1 MSAAGPLAKRAQPDA
16 QRGGVP
22 MAAPVARRAS
32 TAQRAWRSA
41 KVRYSC
47 LLILLLLLL
56 TLGAGWLA
64 PYPHDE
70 IDAAAS
76 FTGPSAQHLLG
87 ADALGRD
94 VLSRTLHGGR
104 MSLVVGLMATLV
116 AVFCGVPLGALA
128 GYVGG
133 KVDWIISRV
142 VDLLLPFPVILLAIV
157 TKMLLGHGLV
167 SVVLA
172 LSLVLTPFF
181 ARMARAKALSVA
193 RLPFIEAAQG
203 SGLRTG
209 RIMRMHVFPHCFQPV
224 LIMATLSVA
233 FAILAEASLSFL
245 GLGLPPPAPSWG
257 GDLQASMSGFQ
268 LAPWTV
274 LAPGCA
280 ITLAVLAFNFLGD
293 GLRDVFDVGERF
305 L

>member
-1 MSAAGPLAKRAQPDA
+1 MSTATSGNSSPAAASPPAAARA
-16 QRGGVP
+16 G
-22 MAAPVARRAS
+22 RAS
-32 TAQRAWRSA
+32 LGRRIRDNA
-41 KVRYSC
+41 KIRYSC
-47 LLILLLLLL
+47 LLIALLVLV
-56 TLGAGWLA
+56 TLGAGILA
-64 PYPHDE
+64 PHAYDT
-70 IDAAAS
+70 IDAAAT
-76 FTGPSAQHLLG
+76 FQAPGEKYLLG

-94 VLSRTLHGGR
+94 VLSRVLYGGR
-104 MSLVVGLMATLV
+104 LSLAVGLLATLA
-116 AVFCGVPLGALA
+116 AVLIGVPIGAFA
-128 GYVGG
+128 GYIGG
-133 KVDWIISRV
+133 AADWIISRV

-157 TKMLLGHGLV
+157 TKMVLGDGLL

-172 LSLVLTPFF
+172 ISLVLTPFF

-193 RLPFIEAAQG
+193 QLPFIEAARG
-203 SGLRTG
+203 SGLAPG
-209 RIMRMHVFPHCFQPV
+209 RIMVLHVLPHCFQPV
-224 LIMATLSVA
+224 LIMAALSVA

-257 GDLQASMSGFQ
+257 SDLQSSMSGFQ

-274 LAPGCA
+274 LAPGFA

>member
-1 MSAAGPLAKRAQPDA
+1 
-16 QRGGVP
+16 
-22 MAAPVARRAS
+22 
-32 TAQRAWRSA
+32 
-41 KVRYSC
+41 
-47 LLILLLLLL
+47 
-56 TLGAGWLA
+56 
-64 PYPHDE
+64 
-70 IDAAAS
+70 
-76 FTGPSAQHLLG
+76 
-87 ADALGRD
+87 
-94 VLSRTLHGGR
+94 
-104 MSLVVGLMATLV
+104 MSLVVGLLATLV
-116 AVFCGVPLGALA
+116 AVLLGVPLGALA
-128 GYVGG
+128 GYLGG
-133 KVDWIISRV
+133 KVDWLISRV

-157 TKMLLGHGLV
+157 TKMLMGDGLP
-167 SVVLA
+167 SVVIA

-193 RLPFIEAAQG
+193 QLPFIEAAQG
-203 SGLRTG
+203 SGLGTG
-209 RIMRMHVFPHCFQPV
+209 RILWMHVLPHCFQPV
-224 LIMATLSVA
+224 LIMAALSVA

-257 GDLQASMSGFQ
+257 GDLQASMSAFQ

>member
-1 MSAAGPLAKRAQPDA
+1 MNAAAG
-16 QRGGVP
+16 
-22 MAAPVARRAS
+22 RAS
-32 TAQRAWRSA
+32 TLLRAWRSA

-47 LLILLLLLL
+47 LLILVLLLL
-56 TLGAGWLA
+56 TLGAGWIA
-64 PYPHDE
+64 PYSYAE
-70 IDAAAS
+70 IDAGAA
-76 FTGPSAQHLLG
+76 FTAPGSRYAIG
-87 ADALGRD
+87 SDALGRD

-104 MSLVVGLMATLV
+104 MSLVVGLLATLM
-116 AVFCGVPLGALA
+116 AVLLGVPLGALA
-128 GYVGG
+128 GYLGG
-133 KVDWIISRV
+133 KVDWLISRV
-142 VDLLLPFPVILLAIV
+142 IDLLLPFPVILLAIV
-157 TKMLLGHGLV
+157 TKMLMGDGLP
-167 SVVLA
+167 SVVIA

-193 RLPFIEAAQG
+193 QLPFIEAAQG
-203 SGLRTG
+203 SGLGTG
-209 RIMRMHVFPHCFQPV
+209 RILWMHVLPHCFQPV
-224 LIMATLSVA
+224 LIMAALSVA

-257 GDLQASMSGFQ
+257 GDLQASMSAFQ

>member
-1 MSAAGPLAKRAQPDA
+1 MN
-16 QRGGVP
+16 
-22 MAAPVARRAS
+22 APPATRRAG
-32 TAQRAWRSA
+32 AAARAWRSA
-41 KVRYSC
+41 KVRYSL
-47 LLILLLLLL
+47 LLIVVLVLV
-56 TLGAGWLA
+56 TLCADWIA
-64 PYPHDE
+64 PHAHDA
-70 IDAAAS
+70 IDPAAA
-76 FTGPSAQHLLG
+76 FQAPGGTYLIG

-104 MSLVVGLMATLV
+104 MSLVVGLLATGLGV
-116 AVFCGVPLGALA
+116 LLGVPLGALA

-133 KVDWIISRV
+133 RVDWLISRTI
-142 VDLLLPFPVILLAIV
+142 DLLLPFPVILLAIV
-157 TKMLLGHGLV
+157 TKMLLGDGLV
-167 SVVLA
+167 SVVVA

-193 RLPFIEAAQG
+193 QLPFIEAAQG
-203 SGLRTG
+203 SGLGTG
-209 RIMRMHVFPHCFQPV
+209 RILTMHVFPHCLQPV

-257 GDLQASMSGFQ
+257 GDLQTSMSAFQ

-293 GLRDVFDVGERF
+293 GLRDVFDIGDRF

>member
-1 MSAAGPLAKRAQPDA
+1 MSAQA
-16 QRGGVP
+16 
-22 MAAPVARRAS
+22 MAARAS
-32 TAQRAWRSA
+32 LWGRIGAST

-47 LLILLLLLL
+47 LLIAALLLI

-64 PYPHDE
+64 PRPYDD
-70 IDAAAS
+70 IDAAVA
-76 FTGPSAQHLLG
+76 FTAPGGNYLLG
-87 ADALGRD
+87 GDALGRD

-104 MSLVVGLMATLV
+104 MSLAVGLLATLA
-116 AVFCGVPLGALA
+116 AVLLGVPIGAFA
-128 GYVGG
+128 GYTGG
-133 KVDWIISRV
+133 KVDWLISRAI
-142 VDLLLPFPVILLAIV
+142 DLLLPFPVILLAIV
-157 TKMLLGHGLV
+157 TKMLLGDGLM

-172 LSLVLTPFF
+172 ISLVLTPFF
-181 ARMARAKALSVA
+181 ARMARAKGLSIA
-193 RLPFIEAAQG
+193 QLPFIEAARG
-203 SGLRTG
+203 SGLGVG
-209 RIMRMHVFPHCFQPV
+209 RIMLMHVLPHCLQPV
-224 LIMATLSVA
+224 LIMAALSVA

-257 GDLQASMSGFQ
+257 GDLQASMSAFQ

-274 LAPGCA
+274 LAPGFA

>member
-1 MSAAGPLAKRAQPDA
+1 MMQ
-16 QRGGVP
+16 
-22 MAAPVARRAS
+22 RAS
-32 TAQRAWRSA
+32 VAQRAWASA

-56 TLGAGWLA
+56 TWGAGWIA

-70 IDAAAS
+70 IDAAAA
-76 FTGPSAQHLLG
+76 FHAPGGKYLIG

-104 MSLVVGLMATLV
+104 MSLVVGLLATLV
-116 AVFCGVPLGALA
+116 AVLCGVPLGALS

-142 VDLLLPFPVILLAIV
+142 VDLLLPFPVVLLAIV
-157 TKMLLGHGLV
+157 TKMLLGDGLT

-193 RLPFIEAAQG
+193 QLPFIEAAQG
-203 SGLRTG
+203 SGLGSG
-209 RIMRMHVFPHCFQPV
+209 RIMLMHVFPHCSQPV

-257 GDLQASMSGFQ
+257 GDLQASMSAFQ

-274 LAPGCA
+274 LAPGVA

-293 GLRDVFDVGERF
+293 GLRDVLDVGERF

>member
-1 MSAAGPLAKRAQPDA
+1 MSAAATPII
-16 QRGGVP
+16 
-22 MAAPVARRAS
+22 ARRAS
-32 TAQRAWRSA
+32 TGQRAWRSA

-47 LLILLLLLL
+47 LLILVLLLL
-56 TLGAGWLA
+56 TSGAGWIA

-70 IDAAAS
+70 IDAAAA
-76 FTGPSAQHLLG
+76 FSAPGGRYLLG

-104 MSLVVGLMATLV
+104 MSLVVGLLATLV
-116 AVFCGVPLGALA
+116 AVLCGVPLGALA
-128 GYVGG
+128 GYAGG
-133 KVDWIISRV
+133 KVDWFISRV
-142 VDLLLPFPVILLAIV
+142 VDLLLPFPVILLAII
-157 TKMLLGHGLV
+157 TKMLLGDGLV

-193 RLPFIEAAQG
+193 QLPFIEAAQG
-203 SGLRTG
+203 SGLGTG
-209 RIMRMHVFPHCFQPV
+209 RIMLMHVFPHCFQPV

-257 GDLQASMSGFQ
+257 GDLQASMSAFQ

>member
-1 MSAAGPLAKRAQPDA
+1 MN
-16 QRGGVP
+16 
-22 MAAPVARRAS
+22 APPATRRAG
-32 TAQRAWRSA
+32 AAVRAWRSA
-41 KVRYSC
+41 KVRYS
-47 LLILLLLLL
+47 LFLIVVLVLL
-56 TLGAGWLA
+56 TLGAHWIA
-64 PYPHDE
+64 PHAHDA
-70 IDAAAS
+70 IDPAAA
-76 FTGPSAQHLLG
+76 FQAPGGAYLVG

-104 MSLVVGLMATLV
+104 MSLVVGLLATGLGV
-116 AVFCGVPLGALA
+116 LLGVPLGALA

-133 KVDWIISRV
+133 RVDWLISRTI
-142 VDLLLPFPVILLAIV
+142 DLLLPFPVILLAIV
-157 TKMLLGHGLV
+157 TKMLLGDGLV
-167 SVVLA
+167 SVVVA

-193 RLPFIEAAQG
+193 QLPFIEAAQG
-203 SGLRTG
+203 SGLGTG
-209 RIMRMHVFPHCFQPV
+209 RILAMHVFPHCLQPV

-257 GDLQASMSGFQ
+257 GDLQASMSAFQ

-293 GLRDVFDVGERF
+293 GLRDVFDIGDRF

>member
-1 MSAAGPLAKRAQPDA
+1 MSNARKRGSLASRIW
-16 QRGGVP
+16 GN
-22 MAAPVARRAS
+22 
-32 TAQRAWRSA
+32 A
-41 KVRYSC
+41 KIRYSS
-47 LLILLLLLL
+47 LLILVLLLL
-56 TLGAGWLA
+56 TAGAGVIAPHAYDTIDSASVLA
-64 PYPHDE
+64 
-70 IDAAAS
+70 
-76 FTGPSAQHLLG
+76 GPGGEYLLG

-94 VLSRTLHGGR
+94 VLSRVLYGGR
-104 MSLVVGLMATLV
+104 LSLAVGLLATLA
-116 AVFCGVPLGALA
+116 AVVIGVPIGAFA

-133 KVDWIISRV
+133 VVDWIISRLI
-142 VDLLLPFPVILLAIV
+142 DLLLPFPVILLAIV
-157 TKMLLGHGLV
+157 TKMVLGDGLW

-172 LSLVLTPFF
+172 ISLVLTPFF

-193 RLPFIEAAQG
+193 QLPFIEAARG
-203 SGLRTG
+203 SGLAPG
-209 RIMRMHVFPHCFQPV
+209 RIMVMHVLPHCFQPV
-224 LIMATLSVA
+224 LIMAALSVA

-257 GDLQASMSGFQ
+257 SDLQSSMSGFQ

-274 LAPGCA
+274 LAPGFA

>member
-1 MSAAGPLAKRAQPDA
+1 MSAAP
-16 QRGGVP
+16 RG
-22 MAAPVARRAS
+22 RAS

-41 KVRYSC
+41 KVRYSG
-47 LLILLLLLL
+47 LLILVLLLL
-56 TLGAGWLA
+56 TLGAEWIA
-64 PYPHDE
+64 PYPHDQ
-70 IDAAAS
+70 IDAAAA
-76 FTGPSAQHLLG
+76 FAAPGQAYVIG

-104 MSLVVGLMATLV
+104 MSLVVGLLATLL
-116 AVFCGVPLGALA
+116 AVLLGVPLGALA

-133 KVDWIISRV
+133 KVDWLISRV
-142 VDLLLPFPVILLAIV
+142 IDLLLPFPVILLAIV
-157 TKMLLGHGLV
+157 TKMLLGDGLL

-193 RLPFIEAAQG
+193 QLPFIEAAQG
-203 SGLRTG
+203 SGLGAG
-209 RIMRMHVFPHCFQPV
+209 RIMVMHVLPHCFQPV

-257 GDLQASMSGFQ
+257 GDLQASMSAFQ

-274 LAPGCA
+274 LAPGVA

>member
-1 MSAAGPLAKRAQPDA
+1 MSDAGPLPRRDSPPGGQRSTRSGK
-16 QRGGVP
+16 RGGQKY
-22 MAAPVARRAS
+22 S

-47 LLILLLLLL
+47 VLIVALLLL
-56 TLGAGWLA
+56 TLGAGWIA
-64 PYPHDE
+64 PYGYND
-70 IDAAAS
+70 IDAAAAFS
-76 FTGPSAQHLLG
+76 GPGGSYLIG

-104 MSLVVGLMATLV
+104 MSLVVGLLATLL
-116 AVFCGVPLGALA
+116 AVLCGVPLGALA

-133 KVDWIISRV
+133 KVDWLISRV

-157 TKMLLGHGLV
+157 TKMLLGDGLV

-193 RLPFIEAAQG
+193 QLSFIEAAQG
-203 SGLRTG
+203 SGLGTG
-209 RIMRMHVFPHCFQPV
+209 RIMLMHVFPHCFQPV

-257 GDLQASMSGFQ
+257 GDLQASMSAFQ

>member
-1 MSAAGPLAKRAQPDA
+1 MSAARSPDGT
-16 QRGGVP
+16 QRRSPQGEGILIV
-22 MAAPVARRAS
+22 AARRAS
-32 TAQRAWRSA
+32 TTQRAWRSA

-47 LLILLLLLL
+47 VLIVALLLL
-56 TLGAGWLA
+56 TLGAGWIA
-64 PYPHDE
+64 PYGYND
-70 IDAAAS
+70 IDAAAA
-76 FTGPSAQHLLG
+76 FSAPGGSYLIG

-104 MSLVVGLMATLV
+104 MSLVVGLLATLL
-116 AVFCGVPLGALA
+116 AVLCGVPLGALA

-133 KVDWIISRV
+133 KVDWLISRV

-157 TKMLLGHGLV
+157 TKMLLGDGLV

-193 RLPFIEAAQG
+193 QLSFIEAAQG
-203 SGLRTG
+203 SGLGTG
-209 RIMRMHVFPHCFQPV
+209 RIMLMHVFPHCFQPV

-257 GDLQASMSGFQ
+257 GDLQASMSAFQ

>member
-1 MSAAGPLAKRAQPDA
+1 MSA
-16 QRGGVP
+16 VI
-22 MAAPVARRAS
+22 ARRAS
-32 TAQRAWRSA
+32 TGQRAWRSA

-56 TLGAGWLA
+56 TAGAGWIA

-70 IDAAAS
+70 IDATAS
-76 FTGPSAQHLLG
+76 FSGPGGQHLLG

-104 MSLVVGLMATLV
+104 MSLVVGLLATLV
-116 AVFCGVPLGALA
+116 AVSCGVPLGALA

-133 KVDWIISRV
+133 KADWLISRV
-142 VDLLLPFPVILLAIV
+142 VDLLLPFPVILLAII
-157 TKMLLGHGLV
+157 TKMLLGDGLV

-172 LSLVLTPFF
+172 LSLVLIPFF

-193 RLPFIEAAQG
+193 QLPFIEAAQG

-209 RIMRMHVFPHCFQPV
+209 RIMLMHVFPHCFQPV

-257 GDLQASMSGFQ
+257 GDLQASMSAFQ

>member
-1 MSAAGPLAKRAQPDA
+1 MSTP
-16 QRGGVP
+16 
-22 MAAPVARRAS
+22 PVTRRANLWHRV
-32 TAQRAWRSA
+32 AVNR
-41 KVRYSC
+41 KVRYSS
-47 LLILLLLLL
+47 LLILVLLVL
-56 TLGAGWLA
+56 TVGAGWVS
-64 PYPHDE
+64 PHAYDHL
-70 IDAAAS
+70 DAAVS
-76 FTGPSAQHLLG
+76 FAPPDGAYLLG
-87 ADALGRD
+87 GDALGRD

-104 MSLVVGLMATLV
+104 MSLAVGLMATLA
-116 AVFCGVPLGALA
+116 AVLLGVPLGAFA
-128 GYVGG
+128 GYIGG
-133 KVDWIISRV
+133 KTDWLISRGI
-142 VDLLLPFPVILLAIV
+142 DLLLPFPVILLAIV
-157 TKMLLGHGLV
+157 TKMVMGDGLL

-193 RLPFIEAAQG
+193 QLPFIEAAQG
-203 SGLRTG
+203 SGLGSG
-209 RIMRMHVFPHCFQPV
+209 RIMVMHVLPHCFQPV
-224 LIMATLSVA
+224 LIMAALSVA

-257 GDLQASMSGFQ
+257 GDLQTSMSAFQ

-274 LAPGCA
+274 LAPGIA

>member
-1 MSAAGPLAKRAQPDA
+1 MN
-16 QRGGVP
+16 
-22 MAAPVARRAS
+22 APVTARRAS
-32 TAQRAWRSA
+32 TAVRAWRSA
-41 KVRYSC
+41 KVRYS
-47 LLILLLLLL
+47 LILIVIMALI
-56 TLGAGWLA
+56 TMGADWLA
-64 PYPHDE
+64 PHAHDA
-70 IDAAAS
+70 IDAGAA
-76 FTGPSAQHLLG
+76 FQAPGGQYLMG

-104 MSLVVGLMATLV
+104 MSLVVGLLATGL
-116 AVFCGVPLGALA
+116 AVLLGVPLGALA
-128 GYVGG
+128 GYLGG
-133 KVDWIISRV
+133 RIDWAISRV
-142 VDLLLPFPVILLAIV
+142 IDLLLPFPVILLAIV
-157 TKMLLGHGLV
+157 TKMLLGDGLV

-193 RLPFIEAAQG
+193 QLPFIEAAQG
-203 SGLRTG
+203 SGLGTG
-209 RIMRMHVFPHCFQPV
+209 RILVMHVYPHCFQPV

-293 GLRDVFDVGERF
+293 GLRDVFDIGERF

>member
-1 MSAAGPLAKRAQPDA
+1 MSAII
-16 QRGGVP
+16 
-22 MAAPVARRAS
+22 ARRAS
-32 TAQRAWRSA
+32 TGQRAWRSA

-56 TLGAGWLA
+56 TWGAGWIA

-70 IDAAAS
+70 IDAAAAFS
-76 FTGPSAQHLLG
+76 GPGGHYLLG

-104 MSLVVGLMATLV
+104 MSLVVGLLSALV
-116 AVFCGVPLGALA
+116 AVVCGVPLGALA

-133 KVDWIISRV
+133 KTDWAISRL
-142 VDLLLPFPVILLAIV
+142 VDLLLPFPVILLAII
-157 TKMLLGHGLV
+157 TKMLLGDGLV

-193 RLPFIEAAQG
+193 QLPFIEAAQG
-203 SGLRTG
+203 SGLGTG
-209 RIMRMHVFPHCFQPV
+209 RIMLMHVLPHCLQPV

-233 FAILAEASLSFL
+233 FAIMAEASLSFL

-257 GDLQASMSGFQ
+257 GDLQASMSAFQ

>member
-1 MSAAGPLAKRAQPDA
+1 MSAARQPAGAPQRKAPDA
-16 QRGGVP
+16 GVP
-22 MAAPVARRAS
+22 LRVAQRAS
-32 TAQRAWRSA
+32 TGQRAWRSA

-47 LLILLLLLL
+47 LLIIVLVLL
-56 TLGAGWLA
+56 TWGAGWIA
-64 PYPHDE
+64 PFAHEE
-70 IDAAAS
+70 IDAAAAFS
-76 FTGPSAQHLLG
+76 TPGGRYLIG

-104 MSLVVGLMATLV
+104 MSLVVGLLATGL
-116 AVFCGVPLGALA
+116 AVLCGVPLGALA
-128 GYVGG
+128 GYLGG
-133 KVDWIISRV
+133 KVDWLISRA

-157 TKMLLGHGLV
+157 TKMLLGDGMV

-193 RLPFIEAAQG
+193 QLPFIEAAQG
-203 SGLRTG
+203 SGLGTT
-209 RIMRMHVFPHCFQPV
+209 RIMLLHVFPHCLQPV
-224 LIMATLSVA
+224 LIMGSLSVA

-257 GDLQASMSGFQ
+257 GDLQASMSAFQ

-274 LAPGCA
+274 IAPGCA

>member
-1 MSAAGPLAKRAQPDA
+1 MTAARPAQGSAQDGVTGAGASLRMAQ
-16 QRGGVP
+16 
-22 MAAPVARRAS
+22 RAS
-32 TAQRAWRSA
+32 TGKRAWRSA

-47 LLILLLLLL
+47 LMILALALL
-56 TLGAGWLA
+56 TWGAGWIA
-64 PYPHDE
+64 PFAHDE
-70 IDAAAS
+70 IDAAAA
-76 FTGPSAQHLLG
+76 FSAPGGRYLIG

-104 MSLVVGLMATLV
+104 MSLVVGLLATAL
-116 AVFCGVPLGALA
+116 AVVCGVPLGALA
-128 GYVGG
+128 GYLGG
-133 KVDWIISRV
+133 KVDWLISRA

-157 TKMLLGHGLV
+157 TKMLLGDGMV

-193 RLPFIEAAQG
+193 QLPFIEAAQG
-203 SGLRTG
+203 SGLGTT
-209 RIMRMHVFPHCFQPV
+209 RIMLLHVFPHCLQPV
-224 LIMATLSVA
+224 LIMASLSVA

-257 GDLQASMSGFQ
+257 GDLQASMSAFQ

-274 LAPGCA
+274 IAPGCA

>member
-1 MSAAGPLAKRAQPDA
+1 MSAII
-16 QRGGVP
+16 
-22 MAAPVARRAS
+22 ARRAN

-47 LLILLLLLL
+47 LLILVLLLL
-56 TLGAGWLA
+56 TWGAVWIA

-70 IDAAAS
+70 IDAAAA
-76 FTGPSAQHLLG
+76 FSAPGSGHLLG

-104 MSLVVGLMATLV
+104 MSLVVGLLATLV
-116 AVFCGVPLGALA
+116 AVLCGVPLGALA

-133 KVDWIISRV
+133 KVDWAISRV

-157 TKMLLGHGLV
+157 TKMLLGDGLL

-193 RLPFIEAAQG
+193 QLPFIEAAQG
-203 SGLRTG
+203 SGLGTG
-209 RIMRMHVFPHCFQPV
+209 RIMLMHVLPHCFQPV

-257 GDLQASMSGFQ
+257 GDLQASMSAFQ

>member
-1 MSAAGPLAKRAQPDA
+1 MSA
-16 QRGGVP
+16 V
-22 MAAPVARRAS
+22 MVARGAG
-32 TAQRAWRSA
+32 TGQRAWRSA

-47 LLILLLLLL
+47 LLILVLLLL
-56 TLGAGWLA
+56 TWGAGWIA

-70 IDAAAS
+70 IDAAAA
-76 FTGPSAQHLLG
+76 FSAPGGAHLLG
-87 ADALGRD
+87 TDALGRD

-116 AVFCGVPLGALA
+116 AVLCGVPLGALA

-133 KVDWIISRV
+133 KVDWFISRV

-157 TKMLLGHGLV
+157 TKMLLGDGLV

-181 ARMARAKALSVA
+181 ARMSRAKALSVSQ
-193 RLPFIEAAQG
+193 LPFIEAARG
-203 SGLRTG
+203 SGLGTG
-209 RIMRMHVFPHCFQPV
+209 RIMLMHVFPHCFQPV

-257 GDLQASMSGFQ
+257 GDLQASMSAFQ

>member
-1 MSAAGPLAKRAQPDA
+1 MN
-16 QRGGVP
+16 
-22 MAAPVARRAS
+22 APVTARRAS
-32 TAQRAWRSA
+32 TAVRAWRSA
-41 KVRYSC
+41 KVRYS
-47 LLILLLLLL
+47 LILIVIMALI
-56 TLGAGWLA
+56 TLGADWLA
-64 PYPHDE
+64 PHAHDA
-70 IDAAAS
+70 IDAGAA
-76 FTGPSAQHLLG
+76 FQAPGGQYLMG

-104 MSLVVGLMATLV
+104 MSLVVGLLATGL
-116 AVFCGVPLGALA
+116 AVLLGVPLGALA
-128 GYVGG
+128 GYLGG
-133 KVDWIISRV
+133 RIDWAISRV
-142 VDLLLPFPVILLAIV
+142 IDLLLPFPVILLAIV
-157 TKMLLGHGLV
+157 TKMLLGDGLV

-193 RLPFIEAAQG
+193 QLPFIEAAQG
-203 SGLRTG
+203 SGLGTG
-209 RIMRMHVFPHCFQPV
+209 RILVMHVYPHCFQPV

-293 GLRDVFDVGERF
+293 GLRDVFDIGERF